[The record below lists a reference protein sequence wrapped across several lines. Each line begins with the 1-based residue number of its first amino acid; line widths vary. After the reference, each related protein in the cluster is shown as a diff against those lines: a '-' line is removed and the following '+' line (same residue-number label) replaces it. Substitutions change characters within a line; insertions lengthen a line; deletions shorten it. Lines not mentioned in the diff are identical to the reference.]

1 MNHTEFLFFNNIT
14 KIINIFKNRYNLSA
28 TKILIAIF
36 FAILKALKLNILKLN
51 IFVNA

>member
-28 TKILIAIF
+28 TKILIVTSFRNSESFKIKY
-36 FAILKALKLNILKLN
+36 LKSLC
-51 IFVNA
+51 